1 METKLRK
8 EKMELIH
15 CKLGF
20 KNLFVVDSVGKSDDL
35 ALLWGEE
42 IIVDIQNFSRRHIN
56 GVLVEPNSN
65 LRWKFTGFYSHPEVN
80 KRFESWE
87 LLRYLANL
95 NPGPWLCLGDFNEVV
110 MAFEKWGGR
119 AKSSSQIRNF
129 QTTLEFCELTDLGYR
144 GPKYMWTNCQECQDF
159 VKERLDRGMVNSGW
173 RELFPEAEII
183 VEAKTTSDHAVLVL
197 HLLGQR
203 AEQPKGRRFR
213 FKACWLAERGYQL
226 NVAQGGEVPR
236 ADWALKKIKHELE
249 LLLDKED
256 VKWKQWAKATWLM

>member
-1 METKLRK
+1 
-8 EKMELIH
+8 
-15 CKLGF
+15 
-20 KNLFVVDSVGKSDDL
+20 
-35 ALLWGEE
+35 
-42 IIVDIQNFSRRHIN
+42 
-56 GVLVEPNSN
+56 
-65 LRWKFTGFYSHPEVN
+65 
-80 KRFESWE
+80 
-87 LLRYLANL
+87 LANL